1 MRGNSAVAGSSLI
14 TLAVLIMLSG
24 CASGGRPAADAPSTP
39 PVSPVAPPPV
49 SSVSAPPVSAAEASP
64 DPRGWA
70 LLMCLTTSSI
80 SMAPLVYAGSPHADP
95 SGFTQRVE
103 SSAQLVRSAVTAVD
117 SIPRT
122 GLADVDDISTRLRQ
136 SVDSAAPKITALFD
150 QGAAGSDAAVTARL
164 DQANALLAGIHPDGG
179 ELYDAAQSS
188 ETIGA
193 AYRSAAS
200 CPIQRP

>member
-1 MRGNSAVAGSSLI
+1 MRGTSAVAGSSLI
-14 TLAVLIMLSG
+14 ALALLSG
-24 CASGGRPAADAPSTP
+24 CASGGPPAADAPSTP
-39 PVSPVAPPPV
+39 PVSSVAPPPV
-49 SSVSAPPVSAAEASP
+49 SSVSAPPASAASP

-95 SGFTQRVE
+95 SGFTQRAR
-103 SSAQLVRSAVTAVD
+103 SSAQLVRSAVTSVD
-117 SIPRT
+117 SIPHT
-122 GLADVDDISTRLRQ
+122 GVDDVDAIATRLRQ

-193 AYRSAAS
+193 AYRSASS

>member
-1 MRGNSAVAGSSLI
+1 MRGTSAVAGSSLI
-14 TLAVLIMLSG
+14 ALTLLSG
-24 CASGGRPAADAPSTP
+24 CASGGQPAADAPSTP
-39 PVSPVAPPPV
+39 PVSSVAPPPV
-49 SSVSAPPVSAAEASP
+49 SSVSAPPASAASP

-95 SGFTQRVE
+95 GGFTQRAQG
-103 SSAQLVRSAVTAVD
+103 SAQLVRSAVTSVD
-117 SIPRT
+117 SIPHT
-122 GLADVDDISTRLRQ
+122 GVDDVDAIATRLRQ

-150 QGAAGSDAAVTARL
+150 QGAAGSDAEVTARL

-193 AYRSAAS
+193 AYRSASS

>member
-1 MRGNSAVAGSSLI
+1 MRGKSMVAGSCLV
-14 TLAVLIMLSG
+14 TLALLSG
-24 CASGGRPAADAPSTP
+24 CGSGSTPAADAPSTP
-39 PVSPVAPPPV
+39 PVSSVAPPQV

-70 LLMCLTTSSI
+70 LLMCLTTTSI
-80 SMAPLVYAGSPHADP
+80 STAPLVFAGSPHDDP
-95 SGFTQRVE
+95 SGFASRVQ
-103 SSAQLVRSAVTAVD
+103 SSAQLVRSAVTSVD
-117 SIPRT
+117 SIPHT
-122 GLADVDDISTRLRQ
+122 GLADVDDIATRLRQ

-150 QGAAGSDAAVTARL
+150 QGAAGSDADVTARL

-193 AYRSAAS
+193 AYRSATS
-200 CPIQRP
+200 CPVQRP